1 MLNSLPFGI
10 NFAVESCLAVLMVCL
25 LLVDNLQLQLLTFCV
40 QASGR
45 LTCKP
50 PCLARPTRFIPSPPT
65 HLTRRPSSPLH
76 PSRLRA
82 RQACFRMQL
91 FSFHYAYLPDR
102 FGFAHFGTINGV
114 TAVIAA
120 LVGLASYPLTLAAVY
135 GDGWGTPL
143 TVVLVAAMIVSPLG
157 PILLVKEKRAAK

>member
-1 MLNSLPFGI
+1 
-10 NFAVESCLAVLMVCL
+10 
-25 LLVDNLQLQLLTFCV
+25 
-40 QASGR
+40 
-45 LTCKP
+45 
-50 PCLARPTRFIPSPPT
+50 
-65 HLTRRPSSPLH
+65 
-76 PSRLRA
+76 
-82 RQACFRMQL
+82 MQL

-143 TVVLVAAMIVSPLG
+143 TVVLFAAMIVSPLG